1 MIGAGDEA
9 VVSAGAASAVAAV
22 TPKLAQLRRRA
33 MAALDRVLYRHPFEG
48 KSAERYRT
56 RERPAFCDFD
66 DRLITRLADQL
77 GRAERL
83 LEVGAG
89 PATFALAAKRRFPSL
104 QVVAVEP
111 SGVLAKAA
119 HQAAHEAASD
129 ATNQAAND
137 ATNKAAPRAPSIS
150 VVRGV
155 AEALPLA
162 DASISVA
169 VCLSS
174 IRHVADRRRAFAELR
189 RVLVPGGALVIAEL
203 DPDASAERIAYHAD
217 RLGARWLR
225 AAFGP
230 LVVRTAPPWQSIV
243 RTATHAGFELVRHAG
258 DPQQPL
264 YLLDLR

>member
-1 MIGAGDEA
+1 
-9 VVSAGAASAVAAV
+9 VAALA
-22 TPKLAQLRRRA
+22 PKLAGLRRRA
-33 MAALDRVLYRHPFEG
+33 RAAFDRLLFRHPFEG
-48 KSAERYRT
+48 KSAEIYRT

-77 GRAERL
+77 AGAERL

-89 PATFALAAKRRFPSL
+89 PATFSLAAKRRHPSL
-104 QVVAVEP
+104 QVVALEP
-111 SGVLAKAA
+111 SRALAKMAHAA
-119 HQAAHEAASD
+119 ARGSD
-129 ATNQAAND
+129 
-137 ATNKAAPRAPSIS
+137 IS

-174 IRHVADRRRAFAELR
+174 IRHVADRRRTFAELR
-189 RVLVPGGALVIAEL
+189 RVLVPGGALIIAEL
-203 DPDASAERIAYHAD
+203 DPDATAARVAYHAD
-217 RLGARWLR
+217 RLDGRLLR

-230 LVVRTAPPWQSIV
+230 LVVRTAPPWQTIAAS
-243 RTATHAGFELVRHAG
+243 AASAGFGLVRHSV

-264 YLLDLR
+264 YLLEFR

>member
-1 MIGAGDEA
+1 MIGAGEEEM
-9 VVSAGAASAVAAV
+9 VSAGAASAMAAV
-22 TPKLAQLRRRA
+22 TPRLAQLRRRA
-33 MAALDRVLYRHPFEG
+33 MAALDRVLFRHPFEG
-48 KSAERYRT
+48 RSAEIYRT

-66 DRLITRLADQL
+66 DRLITRIADQL

-111 SGVLAKAA
+111 SGALAKAA
-119 HQAAHEAASD
+119 HEAATTAPD
-129 ATNQAAND
+129 A
-137 ATNKAAPRAPSIS
+137 RAPTSSRANARPAARSIS

-189 RVLVPGGALVIAEL
+189 RVLVPGGSLVIAEL

-243 RTATHAGFELVRHAG
+243 RTAAHAGFELVRHAG

>member
-1 MIGAGDEA
+1 MIGSGDEA
-9 VVSAGAASAVAAV
+9 VVSASAASAVAAV
-22 TPKLAQLRRRA
+22 APKLAQLRRRA
-33 MAALDRVLYRHPFEG
+33 IAALDRVLYRHPFEG

-104 QVVAVEP
+104 QVVALEP
-111 SGVLAKAA
+111 SRVLAKAA
-119 HQAAHEAASD
+119 HEAAAKETSAPTSD
-129 ATNQAAND
+129 
-137 ATNKAAPRAPSIS
+137 APRAARSIS

-189 RVLVPGGALVIAEL
+189 RVLAPGGSLIIAEL
-203 DPDASAERIAYHAD
+203 DPAASAERIAYHAD
-217 RLGARWLR
+217 RLSARWLR

-230 LVVRTAPPWQSIV
+230 LVVRTAPPWQSIAK
-243 RTATHAGFELVRHAG
+243 TATRAGFELVRQAG

-264 YLLDLR
+264 YLLEFR